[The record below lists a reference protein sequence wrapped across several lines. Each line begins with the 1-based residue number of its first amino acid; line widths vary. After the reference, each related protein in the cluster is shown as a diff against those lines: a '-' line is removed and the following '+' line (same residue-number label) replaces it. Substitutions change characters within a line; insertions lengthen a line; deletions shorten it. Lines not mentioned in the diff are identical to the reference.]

1 MNTNIVILSIIF
13 IVIITTSI
21 GAYFILN
28 KKHSALSLVV
38 DESTAPPIIPS
49 PTPSPTSSPTPSPT
63 PLPTPS
69 PTSSPTPSPTP
80 SPEDVDCKVIDTIN
94 VFCPDPDKFIDSCM
108 EMNDG
113 LGKGPLSISTKLL
126 NCRDNH
132 LNLLK
137 EPTYNKARDELLK
150 LKPEFGDPSDNNYIG
165 KFPTADCSKI
175 DDIKAFCPDAD
186 KFAES
191 CMSITGKLGKG
202 PSRIATKL
210 LNCRDNHIDLL
221 KEESYNKARDE
232 VLKLRPEF
240 GVPSD
245 NNYIGKFP
253 TADCSKINDINVFC
267 PNPDKFAE
275 SCMEMTDSLGK
286 GPLSISTKLL
296 NCRDNHLNILK
307 EESYNKARD
316 EVLKLRPD
324 FGVPSDNN
332 YVGKFP
338 TADCSKIDDVKAFCT
353 DPDKFAESCM
363 SIDDSRGKGPSR
375 IKSKLAEC
383 RDSHIDLLKE
393 PSYNKAR
400 DAVLKLRPE
409 LGDPANNNYIG
420 KFPTVDCNKID
431 DVNVFCPD
439 PDKFTD
445 SCMSMDDSGG
455 KGPSRIKGKLVE
467 CRNNNFGLL
476 KEQSYNR
483 ARDSVLKLRPEFGD
497 PSNNNYIGNFPSV
510 DCSNTDTFC
519 SKPYEFMSDC
529 SEGIEQYKKKI
540 FKDCLKNP
548 TSLNVEKYKKIKDEL
563 YPDLPDLP
571 SELISSSDCSDI
583 KYLVYEPEK
592 AVKSCYLTMG
602 NKSIIGDE
610 GKDGYDIMIS
620 LSNAL
625 KNAEF
630 KNEILKNKDKY
641 LNAIKFLKDNKNNKF
656 VFSEPVSDALID
668 TYLPSNISDIDCRFG
683 DIFNDEICRK
693 PDSYLY
699 SCNTPENVKINNLS
713 LCAFT
718 KKDIVDKVRYEKA
731 KQYVKGL
738 PDISTIDCTESSI
751 FQFHTDPYSFV
762 QCPFILNNDGSMTN
776 LTLDNF
782 KQKMIDAV
790 STRYS
795 VLNIDSYNK
804 AKTYLENKGVTGI
817 PIVSDIDCSL
827 IDTSR
832 TTDCNLID
840 KFVKNC
846 KDLRVSTQY
855 GTSSITENT
864 IKEYLEFCNPLR
876 QGFEYSGNSNELL
889 PIYDAAKDS
898 YQNLFVNSK
907 CQFSDWSNFSECFNG
922 LKERTRTTTPDNL
935 GCGPLIEVSREGC
948 IFPIDNFSNDR
959 NGTGKEGVVIILYSE
974 YNYKGTS
981 VELKMNDEAD
991 INVYKEGNIYLPG
1004 FKSVKVESGINIIF
1018 KGTNRGNSTNTIRL
1032 DENIPNLD
1040 LWFVGFYLNNDGTR
1054 GLNYMGYSYI
1064 IKPISFSPTY
1074 KSQPLSCI
1082 CFSDKNNKGIFQS
1095 IYKGRQYYIGNF
1107 DTKPNLLVKSMY
1119 NTKPLKF
1126 RVYIHS
1132 LISDVRADG
1141 YDITLS
1147 SDNDLDF
1154 PFGGNSVFIS
1164 RNNDIFGYTIELIDD
1179 SIEVVDVP
1187 VKMDAYKCSLDM
1199 FLENNIEECKKIGYN
1214 PCDNQIFYNSNPTIC
1229 QRDKICLN
1237 NPKDALS
1244 FKNECIVK
1252 YNINPEKN
1260 LCENDPTYGL
1270 ENREQ
1275 CKVNVNV
1282 DPLEKICKTPS
1293 SLSISNADKCMVEFK
1308 VDTIKERCS
1317 KGNSRFEF
1325 SEDRNWASNNAE
1337 LCLTKE
1343 VDTCTTPLGEY
1354 PSYQLS
1360 DFCKNRLKTS
1370 CLDDTFWNK
1379 NIDVC
1384 LQALNMGNDAR
1395 CTLGEYLKNP
1405 NNLQRC
1411 NYSYY
1416 LACQTDPSMEN
1427 DPVCK
1432 DVPNKE
1438 YCNNKDYRASNPL
1451 KCFYTGDKNWPNPCN
1466 EIPQFKY
1473 TNRDLCL
1480 TVGVDHCKIDTTY
1493 AGVNAEICRNAGIEP
1508 CENKDYRT
1516 SNPEKCF
1523 YTGDKN
1529 WPNPCNENPEFK
1541 YTNRDLC
1548 VKIGIDPCKT
1558 DVKYARNNSEMCR
1571 KDGVE
1576 PCENK
1581 DYITFSE
1588 MNNSGYELTNTDE
1601 CKKLGFNVCANKSYA
1616 INNMEE
1622 CKTEIN
1628 NRCNNDPVF
1637 KSQNLG
1643 VFGVCDTCNISLK
1656 RKEVFTEECRAEGVE
1671 PCKDIRFL
1679 QLNPN
1684 KCTNFDPCE
1693 SIDNIAQRPDLIN
1706 EFNCRDKLINKCKD
1720 RTYFNSNTLG
1730 CINLGITRADVMTKE
1745 EGLSVCSSIN
1755 PYDDNLKQNCR
1766 RVGLEPCESK
1776 NYLTFSTTT
1785 ADECKNINSKY
1796 DACNEPSFLSIGENI
1811 DYCKSKGYNPCND
1824 LNYLKSNFTGECQ
1837 SSYAEKCEEQL
1848 AGSNIPL
1855 DCSFYNLRQD
1865 VKDRACSLLI
1875 QKYSDDEKLPD
1886 NVKGMFDK
1894 LNCSK
1899 LSMNRTY
1906 NDLGVAPLCNL
1917 LNNTTVGPNKL
1928 ETSLK
1933 NEFNCSA
1940 PDNSQLPPFP
1950 FDAPKWDPT
1959 LVYDI
1964 DCVYNIDKTDDCK
1977 QDTDGFYYDIYTPQI
1992 YVKGTGR
1999 GRPCPTIRKEK
2010 CQPIDCE
2017 LSSFQEVPNTCTR
2030 EADGIY
2036 RSTAERTILREARYG
2051 GNCPIERTTKNL
2063 CNPPP
2068 PPVQVNCSSLY
2079 TANEPKSQ
2087 ADCPA
2092 GFTFVENFD
2101 VAYDWDMNLNTTV
2114 KRPVNSCVATNAEGK
2129 ITCYRSSFGGYN
2141 TEDLPNKTISEKKD
2155 EVMCDTTPDINIPQ
2169 SQGDCPK
2176 DFTFTNDTL
2185 IEEDYSI
2192 AKSSY
2197 INGCIKTENNVIK
2210 CLTSKQPGTNKLQFS
2225 SVFKSEDNNI
2235 IYNLDKFK
2243 GVSSR
2248 KVSCASRI
2256 PLAKEP
2262 LSQSDCPSGFT
2273 FQSKLIPR
2281 YAMVNGQNVVSLE
2294 NTCAL
2299 IDSKNYVSCY
2309 TKSNSWSSNPIEH
2322 RFNYNTSYDSIYMP
2336 DDARLDILRKT
2347 NETMVNSITSSSN
2360 YTSTYTPKSFL
2371 KFSDYNNYMR
2381 TMSIKF

>member
-13 IVIITTSI
+13 IVIITASI

-28 KKHSALSLVV
+28 KKQSSSPLVKDASSPPPITPPIAPSITPSIQPSSTSIQPLPVESSPIEPLPVQPSLVQ
-38 DESTAPPIIPS
+38 PS
-49 PTPSPTSSPTPSPT
+49 IQPSSIQF
-63 PLPTPS
+63 L
-69 PTSSPTPSPTP
+69 
-80 SPEDVDCKVIDTIN
+80 EDIDCKLIDRIN

-108 EMNDG
+108 EMTDSVA
-113 LGKGPLSISTKLL
+113 KGPLSISTKLL

-132 LNLLK
+132 IDLLK
-137 EPTYNKARDELLK
+137 EPT
-150 LKPEFGDPSDNNYIG
+150 
-165 KFPTADCSKI
+165 
-175 DDIKAFCPDAD
+175 
-186 KFAES
+186 
-191 CMSITGKLGKG
+191 
-202 PSRIATKL
+202 
-210 LNCRDNHIDLL
+210 
-221 KEESYNKARDE
+221 YNKARDE

-253 TADCSKINDINVFC
+253 S
-267 PNPDKFAE
+267 
-275 SCMEMTDSLGK
+275 
-286 GPLSISTKLL
+286 
-296 NCRDNHLNILK
+296 
-307 EESYNKARD
+307 
-316 EVLKLRPD
+316 
-324 FGVPSDNN
+324 
-332 YVGKFP
+332 
-338 TADCSKIDDVKAFCT
+338 ADCSKIDDVKVFCA

-363 SIDDSRGKGPSR
+363 SMDDSRGKGPAR
-375 IKSKLAEC
+375 IKSKLSEC

-393 PSYNKAR
+393 PSYNRAR

-409 LGDPANNNYIG
+409 LGDPSNNNYIG
-420 KFPTVDCNKID
+420 KFATVDCNKID
-431 DVNVFCPD
+431 DVKVFCPD

-445 SCMSMDDSGG
+445 SCMSIDDSGG
-455 KGPSRIKGKLVE
+455 KGPARIKGKLVE

-476 KEQSYNR
+476 KEPSYNR
-483 ARDSVLKLRPEFGD
+483 ARDAVFKLRPELGD
-497 PSNNNYIGNFPSV
+497 PSNNNYIGKFPSV

-529 SEGIEQYKKKI
+529 SGGIEQYKKKI

-583 KYLVYEPEK
+583 KYIVSEPEK

-610 GKDGYDIMIS
+610 GKDGYDIMIY

-625 KNAEF
+625 KNTEF

-656 VFSEPVSDALID
+656 VFSEPVPDALID

-738 PDISTIDCTESSI
+738 PDISPINCTESSI
-751 FQFHTDPYSFV
+751 SQFHTDPYSYV
-762 QCPFILNNDGSMTN
+762 QCPFILNNDGSTSN

-782 KQKMIDAV
+782 KQKMIDTI
-790 STRYS
+790 STKYS
-795 VLNIDSYNK
+795 ELNIDSYNK
-804 AKTYLENKGVTGI
+804 AKTYLENKGVAGI
-817 PIVSDIDCSL
+817 PMVSDIDCSK
-827 IDTSR
+827 IDVTR
-832 TTDCNLID
+832 TTDCKLID

-846 KDLRVSTQY
+846 NGLRIY
-855 GTSSITENT
+855 GNNNVQTIDENA
-864 IKEYLEFCNPLR
+864 IKGFLETCNPLKR
-876 QGFEYSGNSNELL
+876 DFVYSGNLNELL

-898 YQNLFVNSK
+898 YQNLFANNK
-907 CQFSDWSNFSECFNG
+907 CKFSDWSIFSECFNG
-922 LKERTRTTTPDNL
+922 LKERTRTSL
-935 GCGPLIEVSREGC
+935 ECEPLIEVSSEGC
-948 IFPIDNFSNDR
+948 VFPIDNFLNDR

-981 VELKMNDEAD
+981 VELKMNDEVD

-1004 FKSVKVESGINIIF
+1004 FKSVKVEPGINIIF
-1018 KGTNRGNSTNTIRL
+1018 KGVGNSTNTIRL

-1054 GLNYMGYSYI
+1054 GLYYMGYTV
-1064 IKPISFSPTY
+1064 KPISFSPTY

-1082 CFSDKNNKGIFQS
+1082 CFSDKNNKGIFQT

-1107 DTKPNLLVKSMY
+1107 DTKPNLLIKSMY

-1132 LISDVRADG
+1132 LISAARADG

-1199 FLENNIEECKKIGYN
+1199 FLENNIEECKSIGYN

-1237 NPKDALS
+1237 NPKDALT

-1260 LCENDPTYGL
+1260 LCENDPAYGL

-1282 DPLEKICKTPS
+1282 DPLEKICKIPS
-1293 SLSISNADKCMVEFK
+1293 NLSISNADKCMVEFK

-1317 KGNSRFEF
+1317 KGNSRFVYG
-1325 SEDRNWASNNAE
+1325 EDRNWASNNPE
-1337 LCLTKE
+1337 LCFTKG
-1343 VDTCTTPLGEY
+1343 VDTCTSPLGDY

-1360 DFCKNRLKTS
+1360 DFCKNSLKTS

-1384 LQALNMGNDAR
+1384 MQALNMGNDAR

-1451 KCFYTGDKNWPNPCN
+1451 KCFYTGTKGWPNPCN

-1493 AGVNAEICRNAGIEP
+1493 AGANAEICRNAGIEP

-1523 YTGDKN
+1523 YTGDKK
-1529 WPNPCNENPEFK
+1529 WPNPCNEIPEFK

-1548 VKIGIDPCKT
+1548 VKVGIDPCKT

-1616 INNMEE
+1616 ISNMEE

-1628 NRCNNDPVF
+1628 NRCNNDPEF
-1637 KSQNLG
+1637 KSKNLG

-1656 RKEVFTEECRAEGVE
+1656 RKEVFTKECRAEGVE

-1684 KCTNFDPCE
+1684 KCANFDPCDT
-1693 SIDNIAQRPDLIN
+1693 IDNIAQRPDLIN

-1720 RTYFNSNTLG
+1720 RTYFDRNTAG

-1745 EGLSVCSSIN
+1745 EGLCSSIN

-1796 DACNEPSFLSIGENI
+1796 DACNEPSFLSVGENI

-1824 LNYLKSNFTGECQ
+1824 LNYLKSNFAGECQ
-1837 SSYAEKCEEQL
+1837 STYAEKCEEQL
-1848 AGSNIPL
+1848 AGV

-1886 NVKGMFDK
+1886 NVKAMFDK

-1899 LSMNRTY
+1899 SSMNRSY
-1906 NDLGVAPLCNL
+1906 NDLGIGTLCNL
-1917 LNNTTVGPNKL
+1917 LNNATIGPNKL

-1964 DCVYNIDKTDDCK
+1964 DCVYDMNITDNCK
-1977 QDTDGFYYDIYTPQI
+1977 KDTDGFYYDIYTPQI

-2017 LSSFQEVPNTCTR
+2017 LSSFQEVPNTCIR

-2036 RSTAERTILREARYG
+2036 RSTSERTILREARYG

-2176 DFTFTNDTL
+2176 GFTFTNDTL

-2192 AKSSY
+2192 GKSSY

-2243 GVSSR
+2243 GVSNR
-2248 KVSCASRI
+2248 KVSCTSRT
-2256 PLAKEP
+2256 PLAKKP
-2262 LSQSDCPSGFT
+2262 LSQADCPSGFT

-2281 YAMVNGQNVVSLE
+2281 YAMVKGQNVVSLE
-2294 NTCAL
+2294 NSCAL

-2309 TKSNSWSSNPIEH
+2309 TKSNSWSLNPVEH

-2381 TMSIKF
+2381 TMSIKL